1 VQALRDAFDDDE
13 ASSEGEPDSSD
24 PSPGSQTTNL
34 LDPSLATSAA
44 YELILCPPGSVYVMP
59 GALNGPDGLQ
69 AEALWQIFLQHIEP
83 VHKFLHLP
91 TLRSMMERGEPLYGH
106 DAEAPCNKALRA
118 AIFFSAAVALTESE
132 CQIYFAKS
140 LDQVV
145 LDFRKY
151 VELSL
156 YSADMLNTRDLAT
169 LQAMALYVVSVDST
183 NFRRTHL

>member
-13 ASSEGEPDSSD
+13 AGSDDEPESSD
-24 PSPGSQTTNL
+24 PSPGSQTINP
-34 LDPSLATSAA
+34 LDPSHAVSAA

-69 AEALWQIFLQHIEP
+69 TEALWQIFLQHIEG

-91 TLRSMMERGEPLYGH
+91 TLRLMIEQGGRLYGQ

-118 AIFFSAAVALTESE
+118 AILFSAAVALTESE
-132 CQIYFAKS
+132 CQIYFAKPRE
-140 LDQVV
+140 QVV
-145 LDFRKY
+145 LEFRKY

-169 LQAMALYVVSVDST
+169 LQAMGLYVVSVDST
-183 NFRRTHL
+183 NFR